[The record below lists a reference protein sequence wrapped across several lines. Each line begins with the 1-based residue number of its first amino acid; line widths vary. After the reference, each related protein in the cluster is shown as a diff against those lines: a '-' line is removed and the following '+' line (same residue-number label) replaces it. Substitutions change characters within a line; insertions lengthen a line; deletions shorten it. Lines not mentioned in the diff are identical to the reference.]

1 MTFRCRGFFV
11 QWNPIV
17 KVLTIEIT
25 FILIHFLSPSKGQNG
40 LSKYTLMHGDKH
52 THTQTQWLKAI
63 QQQQMWRLKNYRHIA
78 NTNNPFFI
86 FVFEQ
91 TMQL

>member
-1 MTFRCRGFFV
+1 MESNCKSAYNRNYVHFDSFS
-11 QWNPIV
+11 
-17 KVLTIEIT
+17 LAIEGTKWIEQ
-25 FILIHFLSPSKGQNG
+25 I
-40 LSKYTLMHGDKH
+40 YTHARRQTH